1 MEQDV
6 MLNADRIH
14 DAVEISL
21 EAASRWPR
29 LMLVLGF
36 DRHPSPASL
45 NDALQARG
53 FGRVVDERSLPLYS
67 DAWWTAIAEEVAGR
81 PDAKVQDV
89 VSRLSSEKALSGRT

>member
-1 MEQDV
+1 

-53 FGRVVDERSLPLYS
+53 FCGQAATAR
-67 DAWWTAIAEEVAGR
+67 AIAMPTIHAGM
-81 PDAKVQDV
+81 
-89 VSRLSSEKALSGRT
+89 GR